1 MCTPPLICSYLPLLP
16 LIASD
21 RESAS
26 AVDWC
31 RVAERGTIV
40 TEDWEER
47 QKARRVLEAAVAE
60 AGEKPD
66 EHVFA
71 LPVMRR
77 AGVSNVDF
85 RSAARYLDEQ
95 GWISEGAD
103 DFETFVVTPEGVS
116 RITGQTGGDSRREDD
131 ASQDEGEDAQDE
143 DEGSEDEEAEDE

>member
-1 MCTPPLICSYLPLLP
+1 M
-16 LIASD
+16 
-21 RESAS
+21 
-26 AVDWC
+26 
-31 RVAERGTIV
+31 

-77 AGVSNVDF
+77 AGVSNVEF

-103 DFETFVVTPEGVS
+103 DFETFVVTPEGIS
-116 RITGQTGGDSRREDD
+116 RITGQTVGGSRGEDGG
-131 ASQDEGEDAQDE
+131 SQDEEESTRDEGEDSQDK
-143 DEGSEDEEAEDE
+143 EAEDE

>member
-1 MCTPPLICSYLPLLP
+1 M
-16 LIASD
+16 
-21 RESAS
+21 
-26 AVDWC
+26 
-31 RVAERGTIV
+31 

-47 QKARRVLEAAVAE
+47 QKARKVLEAAVAE
-60 AGEKPD
+60 ADEKPD

-103 DFETFVVTPEGVS
+103 DYETFVVTPEGVS
-116 RITGQTGGDSRREDD
+116 RITGQTGGDSRRED
-131 ASQDEGEDAQDE
+131 EDAQDE
-143 DEGSEDEEAEDE
+143 DEDAQDEGEGSEDEETEDK

>member
-1 MCTPPLICSYLPLLP
+1 
-16 LIASD
+16 
-21 RESAS
+21 
-26 AVDWC
+26 
-31 RVAERGTIV
+31 V

-77 AGVSNVDF
+77 AGVSNVEF
-85 RSAARYLDEQ
+85 RSSARYLDEQ

-103 DFETFVVTPEGVS
+103 DYETFVVTPEGIS
-116 RITGQTGGDSRREDD
+116 RITGQTGGRSR
-131 ASQDEGEDAQDE
+131 GE
-143 DEGSEDEEAEDE
+143 DEGSEDEDEGSQDEEAGGE

>member
-1 MCTPPLICSYLPLLP
+1 M
-16 LIASD
+16 
-21 RESAS
+21 
-26 AVDWC
+26 
-31 RVAERGTIV
+31 

-77 AGVSNVDF
+77 AGVSNVEF

-103 DFETFVVTPEGVS
+103 DFETFVVTPEGIS
-116 RITGQTGGDSRREDD
+116 RITGQTVGGSRGEDEGSQDEEESTRDEDESAQDEDD
-131 ASQDEGEDAQDE
+131 GSEDEGEDSQ
-143 DEGSEDEEAEDE
+143 DEEAEDE

>member
-1 MCTPPLICSYLPLLP
+1 
-16 LIASD
+16 
-21 RESAS
+21 
-26 AVDWC
+26 
-31 RVAERGTIV
+31 V

-60 AGEKPD
+60 ADEKPD

-77 AGVSNVDF
+77 AGVSNVEF

-103 DFETFVVTPEGVS
+103 DYETFVVTPEGVS
-116 RITGQTGGDSRREDD
+116 RITGQTVGSSRGEDEGSQD
-131 ASQDEGEDAQDE
+131 DDESAQEEDEGSQDEDDGSEDE
-143 DEGSEDEEAEDE
+143 DEGSQDEEAEDK

>member
-1 MCTPPLICSYLPLLP
+1 
-16 LIASD
+16 
-21 RESAS
+21 
-26 AVDWC
+26 
-31 RVAERGTIV
+31 V

-60 AGEKPD
+60 ADEKPD

-77 AGVSNVDF
+77 AGVSNVEF

-103 DFETFVVTPEGVS
+103 DYETFVVTPEGVS
-116 RITGQTGGDSRREDD
+116 RITGQTVGSSRGEDEGSQAED
-131 ASQDEGEDAQDE
+131 ESAQEEDEGSQDEDDGSEDE
-143 DEGSEDEEAEDE
+143 DEGSQDEEAEDK

>member
-1 MCTPPLICSYLPLLP
+1 
-16 LIASD
+16 
-21 RESAS
+21 
-26 AVDWC
+26 
-31 RVAERGTIV
+31 V
-40 TEDWEER
+40 TEEWEER

-77 AGVSNVDF
+77 AGVSNVEF

-103 DFETFVVTPEGVS
+103 DYETFVVTPEGVS
-116 RITGQTGGDSRREDD
+116 RITGQTVGSSRGEDEGSQAED
-131 ASQDEGEDAQDE
+131 ESAQEEDEGSQDEDDGSEDE
-143 DEGSEDEEAEDE
+143 DEGSQDEEAEDK